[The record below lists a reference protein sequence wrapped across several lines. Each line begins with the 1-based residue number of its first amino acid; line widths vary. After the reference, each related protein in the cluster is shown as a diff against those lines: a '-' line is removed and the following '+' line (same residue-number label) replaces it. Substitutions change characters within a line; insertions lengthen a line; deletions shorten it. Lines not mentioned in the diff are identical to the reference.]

1 MTGKRLSDAVPDLTG
16 KLAVVTGGSDGLGR
30 HLAQRLAVAGAEV
43 ILPVR
48 NRAKGEAAVAR
59 ISAAVPGAAVSLRDL
74 DLSSLES
81 VTKLAETLATEGR
94 PVAILVNNAAVM
106 APATR
111 HVTPDGFELQLGTN
125 YLGHFALTGLLLP
138 LLRACDARV
147 TTMTSLAARTGRMHW
162 DDLQSEQ
169 NYVPMRAYGQSKLA
183 TLLFALELD
192 RRSRAHGWG
201 ITSNAAHPGLTAT
214 NLQASGPNMGRAKP
228 SGMDRWFRRLSAS
241 GAGRRFVQQ
250 VGTGVLPA
258 LYAAADPAARGGVF
272 YGPAG
277 LGQLTGPATE
287 RRVYR
292 RARDEAGARR
302 TWQVSEE
309 LTQVSFPVA

>member
-1 MTGKRLSDAVPDLTG
+1 MAGKRLSDAVPDLTG
-16 KLAVVTGGSDGLGR
+16 KLAVVTGGSDGLGLG
-30 HLAQRLAVAGAEV
+30 LAQRLARAGADV

-48 NRAKGEAAVAR
+48 NRVKGEAAVAR
-59 ISAAVPGAAVSLRDL
+59 ISAAAPGASVSLRDL

-81 VTKLAETLATEGR
+81 VAKLGAALTTEGR
-94 PVAILVNNAAVM
+94 PVDILVNNAAVM

-111 HVTPDGFELQLGTN
+111 HVTPDGHELQLGTN

-138 LLRACDARV
+138 LLRDGRARV
-147 TTMTSLAARTGRMHW
+147 TTMASIAARTGRMLW
-162 DDLQSEQ
+162 DDPQSERK
-169 NYVPMRAYGQSKLA
+169 YVPMRAYGQSKLA
-183 TLLFALELD
+183 TLLFAMELD
-192 RRSRAHGWG
+192 RRSRAGGWG

-214 NLQASGPNMGRAKP
+214 NLQAAGPNMGRATP
-228 SGMDRWFRRLSAS
+228 SAMDWWFKRLSAS
-241 GAGRRFVQQ
+241 AAGRRFVQQ

-277 LGQLTGPATE
+277 LLELTGPAVE

-292 RARDEAGARR
+292 RARDAAQARR
-302 TWQVSEE
+302 TWQLAEE
-309 LTQVSFPVA
+309 LTRVTFPVG